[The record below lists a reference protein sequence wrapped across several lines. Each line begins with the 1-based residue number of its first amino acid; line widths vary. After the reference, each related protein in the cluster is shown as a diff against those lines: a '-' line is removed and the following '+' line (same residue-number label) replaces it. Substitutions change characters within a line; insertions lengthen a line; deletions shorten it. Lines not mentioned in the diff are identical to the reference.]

1 MSNPDSKRSAASP
14 LDRLIHLIARIE
26 VDRYLQEVRA
36 LQTRQ
41 QARDHEGSD
50 LREIQR

>member
-1 MSNPDSKRSAASP
+1 MSNPDSKRGAVSP

-36 LQTRQ
+36 LRNRQ
-41 QARDHEGSD
+41 QTRDHEGSD